1 MIRKRSMFPILAVLT
16 ASMVLLSACGQT
28 VPSQNTSAPAQNQST
43 NATNEKLSVFTSFY
57 PLYYVA
63 TRIGGD
69 HVNVKNIVP
78 AGVEPHDFEPTA
90 KDVVDMSKAN
100 LFIYNG
106 SGFEAWVEKALQ
118 GFDQS
123 HMTVVQ
129 ATEGLELLKNEE
141 KQHEGH
147 AGETAGKPEA
157 EHEHGEFDPHVWL
170 DPIKLKA
177 QAEKVK
183 AALVKIDQAHAQDFE
198 KNYEKLATD
207 LDTLDKE
214 FKEMVAAAPKKEFM
228 VSHRAFSYLAHHYG
242 LDQIAISG
250 ISPAEEP
257 TPADL
262 KELVEHVKEHHIQY
276 ILFES
281 LVSTKVADVIAHE
294 TGAKT
299 AMLNP
304 LEGLTEADEQA
315 GKDYL
320 SIMRDNLKTLKT
332 ALQ

>member
-1 MIRKRSMFPILAVLT
+1 MIRKRSMFSIVAVLT
-16 ASMVLLSACGQT
+16 AATMLLSACGQT
-28 VPSQNTSAPAQNQST
+28 APSQNTSAPAQNQS
-43 NATNEKLSVFTSFY
+43 ANEADGKLQVFTSFY

-63 TRIGGD
+63 TRIGGQY
-69 HVNVKNIVP
+69 VVVKNVVP

-90 KDVVDMSKAN
+90 KDVVDMSQAN

-123 HMTVVQ
+123 QMTVVK
-129 ATEGLELLKNEE
+129 ATDGLQLLKNDEE
-141 KQHEGH
+141 QHEEH
-147 AGETAGKPEA
+147 AGEATE
-157 EHEHGEFDPHVWL
+157 EHDHGEFDPHVWL
-170 DPIKLKA
+170 DPTLLKA

-183 AALVKIDQAHAQDFE
+183 DALVKKDQAHAAEFE
-198 KNYEKLATD
+198 QNYEKLAVD
-207 LDTLDKE
+207 LDTLDND
-214 FKEMVAAAPKKEFM
+214 FKKMVAAASKKEFM
-228 VSHRAFSYLAHHYG
+228 VSHRAFGYLAHRYG
-242 LDQIAISG
+242 LQQIAISG
-250 ISPAEEP
+250 VSPADEP

-262 KELVEHVKEHHIQY
+262 KELVEHVKEHNIQY
-276 ILFES
+276 ILFET
-281 LVSTKVADVIAHE
+281 LVSTKVAEVIARE

-320 SIMRDNLKTLKT
+320 SIMRDNLETLKT

>member
-1 MIRKRSMFPILAVLT
+1 MIRKRSMFSMIAVLT
-16 ASMVLLSACGQT
+16 ATMMLLSACGQT
-28 VPSQNTSAPAQNQST
+28 APSQNTSGSAQNQSEAKT
-43 NATNEKLSVFTSFY
+43 NGKLQVFTSFY

-63 TRIGGD
+63 TRIGGEYVD
-69 HVNVKNIVP
+69 VKNIVP

-90 KDVVDMSKAN
+90 KDIVDMSKAN

-123 HMTVVQ
+123 QMTVVK
-129 ATEGLELLKNEE
+129 ATDGLQLLKNAEE
-141 KQHEGH
+141 QHNEH
-147 AGETAGKPEA
+147 AGESAEA
-157 EHEHGEFDPHVWL
+157 HDHGEFDPHVWL
-170 DPIKLKA
+170 DPTLLKA

-183 AALVKIDQAHAQDFE
+183 DALAKKDQAHAAEFG
-198 KNYEKLATD
+198 KNYEKLAAD
-207 LDTLDKE
+207 LDTLDND
-214 FKEMVAAAPKKEFM
+214 FKKMVAAAPRKEFM
-228 VSHRAFSYLAHHYG
+228 VSHRAFGYLAHHYG
-242 LDQIAISG
+242 LEQIAISG
-250 ISPAEEP
+250 VSPADEP

-262 KELVEHVKEHHIQY
+262 KELVERVKEHHIQY
-276 ILFES
+276 ILFET
-281 LVSTKVADVIAHE
+281 LVSTKVADVIARE

-304 LEGLTEADEQA
+304 LEGLTEADQQA

-320 SIMRDNLKTLKT
+320 SIMRDNLETLKT

>member
-1 MIRKRSMFPILAVLT
+1 MIRKQSMFSIIAVLT
-16 ASMVLLSACGQT
+16 ATMMLLTACGQT
-28 VPSQNTSAPAQNQST
+28 APSQNTSGSAQNQSEVK
-43 NATNEKLSVFTSFY
+43 ADGKLQVFTSFY

-63 TRIGGD
+63 TRIGGEY
-69 HVNVKNIVP
+69 VNVKNIVP

-90 KDVVDMSKAN
+90 KDIVDMSKAN

-123 HMTVVQ
+123 QMTVVK
-129 ATEGLELLKNEE
+129 ATDGLQLLKNAEE
-141 KQHEGH
+141 EH
-147 AGETAGKPEA
+147 AGESA
-157 EHEHGEFDPHVWL
+157 EEHDHGEFDPHVWL
-170 DPIKLKA
+170 DPTLLKA

-183 AALVKIDQAHAQDFE
+183 DALAKKDQAHAAEFE
-198 KNYEKLATD
+198 KNYEKLAAD
-207 LDTLDKE
+207 LDTLDND
-214 FKEMVAAAPKKEFM
+214 FKKMVAAAPKKEFM

-242 LDQIAISG
+242 LEQIAISG
-250 ISPAEEP
+250 VSPADEP

-262 KELVEHVKEHHIQY
+262 KELVERVKEHHIQY
-276 ILFES
+276 ILFET
-281 LVSTKVADVIAHE
+281 LVSTKVADVIARE

-304 LEGLTEADEQA
+304 LEGLTEADQQA

-320 SIMRDNLKTLKT
+320 SIMRDNLETLKT